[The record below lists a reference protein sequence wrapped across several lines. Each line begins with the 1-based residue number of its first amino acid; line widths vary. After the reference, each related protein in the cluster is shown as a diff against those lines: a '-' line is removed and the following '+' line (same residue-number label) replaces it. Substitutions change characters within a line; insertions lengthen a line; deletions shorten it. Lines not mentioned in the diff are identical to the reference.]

1 MRLKLILPKVE
12 PNEIELPK
20 ECPREGCRG
29 VQFIPRQEVSKKI
42 VDAQHHEVRAWRYE
56 CVECGYV
63 FRVYPKGVNHKQISK
78 RVNGMAV
85 MMMNL
90 LGLSYR
96 AVQIVLNSLGL
107 GTGKA
112 LDGTNNHGERAIGWW
127 IKGRYRSMR
136 GYNQEDSALG
146 VSRLIAFAGNN
157 LARGLCLADLM
168 A

>member
-1 MRLKLILPKVE
+1 MRRMRVRIPD
-12 PNEIELPK
+12 IS
-20 ECPREGCRG
+20 EGENQKR
-29 VQFIPRQEVSKKI
+29 
-42 VDAQHHEVRAWRYE
+42 
-56 CVECGYV
+56 
-63 FRVYPKGVNHKQISK
+63 ISK